1 MNHDPVIKVIDLF
14 YTYPNNTL
22 ALDGINFMADK
33 GEKIALIGPNGSG
46 KSTLLY
52 LLDGLL
58 LPIRGEIWIKDKKL
72 NKNNLDR
79 IRPIVGLIFQN
90 QDDQLFSHTVWEDVA
105 FGPRNLGLDDRE
117 VEKRVK
123 ESLEILGIF
132 NLKDESPYNLSSGQ
146 KRLASIAGVLAMNP
160 EIILLDEPTS
170 NLDPSSSSSLI
181 RLLLYLNKEREITL
195 IIATHDID
203 NVPLFSDKVY
213 VMKKGKFIAEGSP
226 AEIFSKPDVIRDASL
241 RLPRVT
247 HLMEILNKKDGV
259 PIKNPYP
266 LTIGEARREI
276 LNHIKYR

>member
-58 LPIRGEIWIKDKKL
+58 LPTRGEIWIKDEKL
-72 NKNNLDR
+72 NKKNLDR

-170 NLDPSSSSSLI
+170 NLDPNSSSSLI
-181 RLLLYLNKEREITL
+181 RLLLDLNKEREITL